1 MKVSFVTKENIFYTI
16 KLIAITAI
24 VALLIYQARTDLGY
38 LWMIPI
44 YLIVGYFVGKL
55 TCGTHS
61 KWSGFW
67 LTIGIFIGLN
77 FIHSM
82 IDGVALQSI
91 ATEYR
96 MLGVWSHEL
105 IRQPALYVVVW
116 AMLVPFQTKRAWKIL
131 SAIIAVTGVWIAGIS
146 VGKIGGIYLG
156 QIVGLHDYLVGS
168 IFLFIGDIAHH
179 LIDEWHHLRHK

>member
-1 MKVSFVTKENIFYTI
+1 MKVSFVTKENIFYGV
-16 KLIAITAI
+16 KFIAITAI
-24 VALLIYQARTDLGY
+24 VALLIYQARADLGHV
-38 LWMIPI
+38 WMIPI
-44 YLIVGYFVGKL
+44 YLVVGYLFGKL

-67 LTIGIFIGLN
+67 LTISIFVGLN

-82 IDGVALQSI
+82 IDGIALQTI
-91 ATEYR
+91 ATGYR
-96 MLGVWSHEL
+96 MLGVYSHEL

-116 AMLVPFQTKRAWKIL
+116 AMLGPFQTKRTWKVL
-131 SAIIAVTGVWIAGIS
+131 SAIVAVTGIWIMGIS
-146 VGKIGGIYLG
+146 IGKIGGVYLNH
-156 QIVGLHDYLVGS
+156 IAGLHAFLAGS